1 MNSKNKI
8 LTVLLLTIF
17 VMTGGGYYFYL
28 LTNPATYKGT
38 YWYEFFAAEPK
49 QNFEIAPDYYDNLPK
64 KSLKG
69 NRVKS
74 RRSIPEMSYDEMS
87 VSLSDTRLAKN
98 SFSQRQ
104 YTGSTYLNK
113 SYSYKQEE
121 QDNRIHSTLSGG
133 LAYNNS
139 TTKSVN
145 TSAGTNN
152 SSGIAISSPLAVPF
166 SNSAGTGNSTQDGTI
181 LFDPGAATTEEI
193 EKHTIPVGEGWW
205 VMLILGLGYLG
216 YKRLY
221 K

>member
-17 VMTGGGYYFYL
+17 VMTGGGYYFYSL
-28 LTNPATYKGT
+28 IKTTSSKGAMR
-38 YWYEFFAAEPK
+38 YEYFTEK
-49 QNFEIAPDYYDNLPK
+49 GQQNIEIVPDYFENLPK

-87 VSLSDTRLAKN
+87 VSLSDTQLAKN

-139 TTKSVN
+139 ITKSVN

-181 LFDPGAATTEEI
+181 LFDPSAVTTLEI
-193 EKHTIPVGEGWW
+193 EQNAIPVGEGWW
-205 VMLILGLGYLG
+205 VMLIMVGAYLLFRRVNG
-216 YKRLY
+216 
-221 K
+221 